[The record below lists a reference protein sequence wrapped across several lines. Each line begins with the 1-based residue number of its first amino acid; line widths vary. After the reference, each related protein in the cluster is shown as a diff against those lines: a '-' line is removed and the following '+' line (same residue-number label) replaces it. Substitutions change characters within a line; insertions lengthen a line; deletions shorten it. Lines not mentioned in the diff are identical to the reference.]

1 MNSRELTRELT
12 KKMLNFMQLFNQP
25 GGMIFSGLGDWKR
38 VSMRRS
44 KMYNNTIY
52 YTSTSRAP
60 IVTMTDHK
68 DGITRQVEAQ
78 I

>member
-1 MNSRELTRELT
+1 
-12 KKMLNFMQLFNQP
+12 
-25 GGMIFSGLGDWKR
+25 MIFSGLGDWKR

-68 DGITRQVEAQ
+68 DGITRQLKLRFDCLKIQCEMKKAFETLSVVGDTA
-78 I
+78 